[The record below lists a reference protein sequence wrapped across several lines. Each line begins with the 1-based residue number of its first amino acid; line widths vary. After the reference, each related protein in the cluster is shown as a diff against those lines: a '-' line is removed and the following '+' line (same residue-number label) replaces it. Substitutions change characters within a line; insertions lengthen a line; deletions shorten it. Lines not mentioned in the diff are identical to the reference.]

1 MKKRMFIII
10 FVFLFILIGA
20 FSYKYIYP
28 TYTSSYSLKG
38 DYVPSLRKV
47 LDRNVWVSSYEKSN
61 KNKIYSKKYVY
72 KKQKN
77 VIEDLKVYSNYL
89 IKMEQFEV
97 LSAYDLSNP
106 IDTSII
112 LGKKSHVEE
121 DKIILVDIS
130 YTSDTITVSLSKKK
144 GSFLE

>member
-1 MKKRMFIII
+1 M
-10 FVFLFILIGA
+10 FILIGA